1 MSVDGTWELTLDTP
15 MGAQKATLTL
25 TSDGDSLSGKLTG
38 GPGGELEIEDG
49 KVDGNDLS
57 YKFKIT
63 SPMAIEVE
71 VTATVDGDSISG
83 SAKLGAFG
91 NAKITGNRA

>member
-15 MGAQKATLTL
+15 MGAQKAKLTL

-49 KVDGNDLS
+49 KVDGNDIS

>member
-15 MGAQKATLTL
+15 MGAQNATLTL

-49 KVDGNDLS
+49 KVDGNDIS

>member
-25 TSDGDSLSGKLTG
+25 ASEGDSLTGKLTG
-38 GPGGELEIEDG
+38 GPAGALEIEHG
-49 KVDGNDLS
+49 KIDGNDIS
-57 YKFKIT
+57 YKFNIT

-91 NAKITGNRA
+91 NAKLTGNRA

>member
-1 MSVDGTWELTLDTP
+1 MAR
-15 MGAQKATLTL
+15 MM
-25 TSDGDSLSGKLTG
+25 
-38 GPGGELEIEDG
+38 I
-49 KVDGNDLS
+49 DGNDIS

>member
-15 MGAQKATLTL
+15 VGAQKATLTP

-49 KVDGNDLS
+49 KVDGNDIS